1 MTVVTILACLLSIA
15 TCTLG
20 LAYFLLQ
27 RDYANLNQAYARK
40 CCESAEERRDH
51 HSEHEKLRALFA
63 SADTKRAALVDA
75 LAEMDEKR
83 ANSAAA
89 LASANRDIVQ
99 LREDSVKKADR
110 TARIVDAVSA
120 INLALKGELEA
131 LASIRG
137 MLTIHESVL
146 EKNTKN
152 LLALTTVANEI
163 KNK

>member
-1 MTVVTILACLLSIA
+1 
-15 TCTLG
+15 
-20 LAYFLLQ
+20 
-27 RDYANLNQAYARK
+27 
-40 CCESAEERRDH
+40 
-51 HSEHEKLRALFA
+51 
-63 SADTKRAALVDA
+63 
-75 LAEMDEKR
+75 MDEKR
-83 ANSAAA
+83 ANSAAALASATAA

>member
-27 RDYANLNQAYARK
+27 RDYANLNQAYSRK
-40 CCESAEERRDH
+40 CGECAEERRDH

-63 SADTKRAALVDA
+63 SADIKRANLVDA